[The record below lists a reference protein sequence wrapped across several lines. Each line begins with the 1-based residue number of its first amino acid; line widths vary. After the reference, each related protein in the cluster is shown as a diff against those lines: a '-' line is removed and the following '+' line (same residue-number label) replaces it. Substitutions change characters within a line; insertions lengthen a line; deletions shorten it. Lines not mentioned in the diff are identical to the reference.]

1 MLIED
6 VLLEFKR
13 THLEHIEDIIITDGY
28 NGGKAVIEYFRGL
41 LITLQGTSSEAISV
55 SVKWDGAPAVV
66 CGTHPETGRFFVGT
80 KSVFNPGTPKINYT
94 KQQIAKNH
102 GTDDLGQKLLKCLVH
117 LRKLNIQGVV
127 QGDLLFTDDDIVRKN
142 LNGTPHLTF
151 KPNTITYAVPENSDI
166 GKQVDTAKVGIIFH
180 TTYNGEIFADMTA
193 SAGADTETFTQSSD
207 VFFDNATYKDVS
219 GSAKFTADETKQ
231 FMNGIDKLEALLN
244 NVPRDLSNLLGTNQ
258 DFVPY
263 FQMYI
268 NAMVKQGQ
276 LPTNVNQFLQGF
288 QKFYAERMQ
297 QQIAGLKAQKALQ
310 LRQNKLKQMPTFMAR
325 IKKPLQAM
333 LTFYKSVQLLKGFVL
348 KKMNQAMAIGS
359 FAQTDSGLEVT
370 DPEGFVAVDKT
381 GNAVKLVDRLG
392 FSRRNLSIV
401 KKFQKES
408 MMRIDEL
415 VEGPY
420 DPYRHK
426 AIFFAGSPGS
436 GKTYVA
442 RKLAGS
448 FQGLK
453 QVNMDSIFKHLMTK
467 KNLSWKMPPEEE
479 PEREKQRQRSKELVA
494 KQQQTYADS
503 GLGLLIDSTGRITQT
518 VRRIKDE
525 LEDKGYETTMVFVT
539 TDLETALRR
548 NKERERTLP
557 DKLIHQNF
565 EVIEQRLGEYQRMFN
580 DVLVIDNSESTQMSM
595 PAQLVH
601 VEKNIRKFLQ

>member
-28 NGGKAVIEYFRGL
+28 NGGKAVIDYFRGL
-41 LITLQGTSSEAISV
+41 LVTLQGTSSEAISV

-94 KQQIAKNH
+94 KSDIAKNH
-102 GTDDLGQKLLKCLVH
+102 GTEVLGQKLLKCLVH
-117 LRKLNIQGVV
+117 LKKLNIQGVV
-127 QGDLLFTDDDIVRKN
+127 QGDLLYTDNDITRKN
-142 LNGTPHLTF
+142 LNGVPHITF
-151 KPNTITYAVPENSDI
+151 TPNTITYAVPEDSDL
-166 GKQVDTAKVGIIFH
+166 GKQIDTAKVGIIFH
-180 TTYNGEIFADMTA
+180 TTYKGEIFADMTA
-193 SAGADTETFTQSSD
+193 SAGADTESFTQSPD
-207 VFFDNATYKDVS
+207 VFFDNAVYKDVS

-231 FMNGIDKLEALLN
+231 FMNGIDKLETLLN

-310 LRQNKLKQMPTFMAR
+310 VRQDKMKQMPAFMGR
-325 IKKPLQAM
+325 IKRPLQAM

-392 FSRRNLSIV
+392 FSRRNLAVV
-401 KKFQKES
+401 KKFQK
-408 MMRIDEL
+408 
-415 VEGPY
+415 
-420 DPYRHK
+420 
-426 AIFFAGSPGS
+426 A
-436 GKTYVA
+436 
-442 RKLAGS
+442 
-448 FQGLK
+448 
-453 QVNMDSIFKHLMTK
+453 N
-467 KNLSWKMPPEEE
+467 
-479 PEREKQRQRSKELVA
+479 
-494 KQQQTYADS
+494 
-503 GLGLLIDSTGRITQT
+503 
-518 VRRIKDE
+518 
-525 LEDKGYETTMVFVT
+525 
-539 TDLETALRR
+539 
-548 NKERERTLP
+548 
-557 DKLIHQNF
+557 
-565 EVIEQRLGEYQRMFN
+565 
-580 DVLVIDNSESTQMSM
+580 
-595 PAQLVH
+595 
-601 VEKNIRKFLQ
+601 